1 MWIKSPTKSNG
12 DFETK
17 FANNVVIVK
26 LLHIIHGHGHE
37 IKLSIKYLEIS
48 TVVTGEYFDL

>member
-1 MWIKSPTKSNG
+1 MPTRVNR
-12 DFETK
+12 DIETK

-37 IKLSIKYLEIS
+37 NQQSIKYLEIS